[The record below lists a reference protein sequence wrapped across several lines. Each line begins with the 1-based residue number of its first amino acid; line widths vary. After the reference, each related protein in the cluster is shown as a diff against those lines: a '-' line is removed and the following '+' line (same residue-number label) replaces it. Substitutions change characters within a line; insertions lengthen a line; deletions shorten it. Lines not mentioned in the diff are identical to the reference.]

1 MEEISRTEESW
12 KKLWHKFGTKPQS
25 PKQPI
30 NSWNIWVSAGIPPSH
45 KLAQNVFS
53 PMVGWADGLWIE
65 MQWNCVHALQ
75 KYKLRKK
82 KATLTLFGDKAA
94 KPLNHYFK
102 LWLSLL
108 ALRQGFQKNCPNICP
123 EPLPRQMSS
132 GRMCRVRMCRR
143 SDWRKAGQV
152 SESALKSALRIFYL
166 IFCVCLNFIHF
177 LNFSQENWR

>member
-12 KKLWHKFGTKPQS
+12 KELWQKFGTKPQS

-30 NSWNIWVSAGIPPSH
+30 NSWNIFMSVSRHISITSIGTEHVQSY
-45 KLAQNVFS
+45 
-53 PMVGWADGLWIE
+53 G
-65 MQWNCVHALQ
+65 WNCVHALQ

-132 GRMCRVRMCRR
+132 GRMCRR

-152 SESALKSALRIFYL
+152 CESALKSALKTFE
-166 IFCVCLNFIHF
+166 NFF
-177 LNFSQENWR
+177 P

>member
-1 MEEISRTEESW
+1 MIGLRCMET
-12 KKLWHKFGTKPQS
+12 
-25 PKQPI
+25 
-30 NSWNIWVSAGIPPSH
+30 
-45 KLAQNVFS
+45 
-53 PMVGWADGLWIE
+53 
-65 MQWNCVHALQ
+65 VHALQ

-82 KATLTLFGDKAA
+82 KATLILFGDKAA

-132 GRMCRVRMCRR
+132 GRMCRR

-152 SESALKSALRIFYL
+152 RELALKSALKTFENSFPNFL
-166 IFCVCLNFIHF
+166 CLFKFHS
-177 LNFSQENWR
+177 FSKLFTRKLAINNKNHSRSLLLF

>member
-1 MEEISRTEESW
+1 MAKI
-12 KKLWHKFGTKPQS
+12 WHQASNSQS
-25 PKQPI
+25 TAETYL
-30 NSWNIWVSAGIPPSH
+30 WVSAGTPPSH

-53 PMVGWADGLWIE
+53 PMVGWADDWIE

-82 KATLTLFGDKAA
+82 KATLILFGDKAA

-132 GRMCRVRMCRR
+132 GRMCRR

-152 SESALKSALRIFYL
+152 RESALKSALKTFENSFPNFL
-166 IFCVCLNFIHF
+166 CLFKFHS
-177 LNFSQENWR
+177 FSKLFTRKLAINNKNHSRSLLLF

>member
-12 KKLWHKFGTKPQS
+12 KKLWQKFGTKPQS

-30 NSWNIWVSAGIPPSH
+30 NSWNIFMSVSRHISITERVQSYG
-45 KLAQNVFS
+45 
-53 PMVGWADGLWIE
+53 
-65 MQWNCVHALQ
+65 WNCVHALQ

-108 ALRQGFQKNCPNICP
+108 ALRQGFQKNCPNIFP

-132 GRMCRVRMCRR
+132 GRMCKR

-152 SESALKSALRIFYL
+152 RESALKSALKTFE
-166 IFCVCLNFIHF
+166 NFF
-177 LNFSQENWR
+177 P